1 MHGVAN
7 MEGPETQGNAR
18 ARDAEA
24 AAADR
29 GPAAPAGSE
38 GKFAAAFENAGVMM
52 LIVRAA
58 DGIVVDVNREF
69 LKETGY
75 TREEVVG
82 RTSQD
87 TGLFADPPLGEQISR
102 GIREHGQVREL
113 EARVVNRAGEIVY
126 ALLSS
131 DLIIL
136 DGTPHLITTV
146 LNTTRRHEAEEA
158 LRTSEQ
164 RYRSLIE
171 QTADGVLL
179 LDNDG
184 RIMDC
189 NPALAG
195 LLGRPLEELRGTFW
209 PDYVDP
215 GQLGQ
220 TPFVRPELESGKPA
234 VIERR
239 MRRPD
244 GSIVEL
250 EIHASQFA
258 RGWMM
263 GIAHDIGARKAADR
277 ERAMLFQAIE
287 QSADSIIITDT
298 AGSVVYV
305 NPAFE
310 RETGFSREEVL
321 GRSHHTLNR
330 TDNGPGFYASVID
343 AVLKDG
349 EWSGEITSFT
359 RHGTL
364 LREAIMVSAV
374 RDSSGAVVNYVAVQ
388 RNVTHERDLED
399 QLRQAQKMEAVGRL
413 AGGVAHDFNNLLTAI
428 NGFAELASAEAL
440 PGTDVASYLDEIRQ
454 AAERATALTRQL
466 LAFGRRAVLQPQSLD
481 LNQVIAEIA
490 PMLRRII
497 GDDVRLNVMG
507 DPLLRRTQADRNQ
520 LEQVIVNLAANARDA
535 MPGGGKLTICTEN
548 ATLDESYAAEHPE
561 VKPGAYVR
569 MCISDTGV
577 GMDAAIAEHI
587 FEPFFTTKNPGSGT
601 GLGLATV
608 FGIVRQS
615 DGHVSVDSTPG
626 SGSTFCIDLPA
637 AEESPEEASPAPDWR
652 AVESGRETVLVVED
666 EPAVL
671 AFAAQLLE
679 RSGYTVLRAENGDRA
694 VELAHQHP
702 GRIDLLFSDLVMP
715 GLTGNETASAVKATR
730 PEIRLLFASGYS
742 EEMNASR
749 GALAA
754 GYPFVAKPYGM
765 DTLLRAVREALTGD

>member
-29 GPAAPAGSE
+29 GPSAPAGSE

-250 EIHASQFA
+250 EIHASQCFGHLHA
-258 RGWMM
+258 GINM
-263 GIAHDIGARKAADR
+263 GVVQGFDQDR
-277 ERAMLFQAIE
+277 
-287 QSADSIIITDT
+287 
-298 AGSVVYV
+298 
-305 NPAFE
+305 
-310 RETGFSREEVL
+310 
-321 GRSHHTLNR
+321 
-330 TDNGPGFYASVID
+330 
-343 AVLKDG
+343 
-349 EWSGEITSFT
+349 
-359 RHGTL
+359 
-364 LREAIMVSAV
+364 
-374 RDSSGAVVNYVAVQ
+374 
-388 RNVTHERDLED
+388 RDLW
-399 QLRQAQKMEAVGRL
+399 R
-413 AGGVAHDFNNLLTAI
+413 VA
-428 NGFAELASAEAL
+428 
-440 PGTDVASYLDEIRQ
+440 
-454 AAERATALTRQL
+454 
-466 LAFGRRAVLQPQSLD
+466 
-481 LNQVIAEIA
+481 
-490 PMLRRII
+490 
-497 GDDVRLNVMG
+497 
-507 DPLLRRTQADRNQ
+507 
-520 LEQVIVNLAANARDA
+520 
-535 MPGGGKLTICTEN
+535 
-548 ATLDESYAAEHPE
+548 
-561 VKPGAYVR
+561 
-569 MCISDTGV
+569 
-577 GMDAAIAEHI
+577 
-587 FEPFFTTKNPGSGT
+587 
-601 GLGLATV
+601 
-608 FGIVRQS
+608 
-615 DGHVSVDSTPG
+615 
-626 SGSTFCIDLPA
+626 
-637 AEESPEEASPAPDWR
+637 
-652 AVESGRETVLVVED
+652 
-666 EPAVL
+666 
-671 AFAAQLLE
+671 
-679 RSGYTVLRAENGDRA
+679 
-694 VELAHQHP
+694 
-702 GRIDLLFSDLVMP
+702 
-715 GLTGNETASAVKATR
+715 
-730 PEIRLLFASGYS
+730 
-742 EEMNASR
+742 
-749 GALAA
+749 
-754 GYPFVAKPYGM
+754 
-765 DTLLRAVREALTGD
+765 